1 MQFSIAAL
9 KLKSTEEKGKNT
21 IDFIDEEEEILLLS
35 EIFKVLAD
43 PTRLK
48 IIYALS
54 KGALCVC
61 DIAQKLNM
69 TQSAISHHLR
79 LLRNLRLVKYRK
91 EGKQVIYSLDDDH
104 VLQLFNQGLDH
115 VKHQWTRPA
124 KWGLTISPHF
134 LNIVVILRN
143 NLNSYNYFCQN
154 RNSSLPI

>member
-1 MQFSIAAL
+1 MQSSIAAL
-9 KLKSTEEKGKNT
+9 KLKSTEEKEMNA
-21 IDFIDEEEEILLLS
+21 IDFIDEEEKILLLS

-48 IIYALS
+48 IIYVLS

-61 DIAQKLNM
+61 DIAQTLNM

-79 LLRNLRLVKYRK
+79 LLRNLRLVKFRK

-115 VKHQWTRPA
+115 VKHQ
-124 KWGLTISPHF
+124 
-134 LNIVVILRN
+134 
-143 NLNSYNYFCQN
+143 
-154 RNSSLPI
+154 

>member
-1 MQFSIAAL
+1 MYIYTFSKGGKLQSGIAAL
-9 KLKSTEEKGKNT
+9 KLKSTEEKEMNT
-21 IDFIDEEEEILLLS
+21 VDFIDEEEKILLLS
-35 EIFKVLAD
+35 EIFKVLSD

-48 IIYALS
+48 IIYVLS

-61 DIAQKLNM
+61 DIAQTLNM

-115 VKHQWTRPA
+115 VKHQ
-124 KWGLTISPHF
+124 
-134 LNIVVILRN
+134 
-143 NLNSYNYFCQN
+143 
-154 RNSSLPI
+154 